1 MARNKK
7 QKRVHR
13 TPQQR
18 EDSVVNKALAMI
30 AERNAA
36 LDKTALPDDLDTP
49 PVTTPR
55 VKKVKATK
63 IADGLLL
70 TVAETCRLL
79 NVSRSTVNRMER
91 AGTLPGRIEM
101 GGAVRY
107 HRETIEA
114 WLRSLVQCRP

>member
-18 EDSVVNKALAMI
+18 DDSVVNKALAMI
-30 AERNAA
+30 AERDAA
-36 LDKTALPDDLDTP
+36 LDKTTRSDDLDTP
-49 PVTTPR
+49 PVTAPR
-55 VKKVKATK
+55 VKKAKTTRT
-63 IADGLLL
+63 ADGLLL
-70 TVAETCRLL
+70 TVADLCLLL

-91 AGTLPGRIEM
+91 AGTLPGRIEI

-107 HRETIEA
+107 HRETVEA
-114 WLRSLVQCRP
+114 WLKSLVQRKP